1 MVRGALSISNDRATA
16 EKIMQGKVCVI
27 TGASSGIGLSI
38 AAGIGRL
45 GAKLILIGRAP
56 LRCTAAMEY
65 LKDRI
70 PAIDIDFRVADLSIL
85 SEMHR
90 IGDEIAREEP
100 KVHVLINNAGVLTPD
115 RQVTDD
121 GLELMF
127 AVNHLSHFVITDRLK
142 HSLAAAGPARVL
154 NVASEAHRGYRLD
167 FDDLQSAQHFD
178 GRVAYGKTKLAN
190 ILFTREL
197 ASRVITTG
205 VSANALHPGRIISR
219 PGYDAK
225 AFTGQTVGHDDI
237 VIDATTTQGAETALY
252 LATEP
257 SLADTTGVYF
267 EHCREVPPSAEA
279 EDDAAAARLWDESAY
294 IAGIER

>member
-1 MVRGALSISNDRATA
+1 
-16 EKIMQGKVCVI
+16 MQGKVCVI

-38 AAGIGRL
+38 AAAIGRL
-45 GAKLILIGRAP
+45 GARLILIGRSP

-65 LKDRI
+65 LKEHV
-70 PAIDIDFRVADLSIL
+70 PGIDVDFRAADLSIL

-90 IGDEIAREEP
+90 IGDKIAMEEP
-100 KVHVLINNAGVLTPD
+100 KVHVLINNAGVLTRD

-142 HSLAAAGPARVL
+142 HSLAAAGPARVI
-154 NVASEAHRGYRLD
+154 NVASEAHRGYCLD

-197 ASRVITTG
+197 APRVITTG
-205 VSANALHPGRIISR
+205 VSANALHPGPVMSR

-225 AFTGQTVGHDDI
+225 RFAGQTVGSDDI
-237 VIDATTTQGAETALY
+237 VIDQTTDQGAETAIY
-252 LATEP
+252 LATDP
-257 SLADTTGVYF
+257 ALADTTGLYF
-267 EHCREVPPSAEA
+267 EHCREITPSPEA
-279 EDDAAAARLWDESAY
+279 EDDLAAARLWDESAY